1 MNKKQLLIF
10 GSYPST
16 EKTENVLK
24 SVLESV
30 NNDFDVLLAAHC
42 PVSKEIQSMV
52 KYFVYDSD
60 NRMIPRN
67 SRTNFLADYPSFFVR
82 VFNHWG
88 KFHHGYAVYKS
99 IMNSLYLSNHS
110 YESFIYIEGD
120 TIFSKEDI
128 SKLKNLKIICEKNKK
143 EALFFKDPNFL
154 SSVVFYSSI
163 DFFKN
168 TFFFDGTCE
177 GYLSN
182 CEVIKGNTELEN
194 FFYKSVDYKNVF
206 DKIHFLEN
214 IDMSKYFSTSKFG
227 INTFYNGNVVTNAVA
242 METVLRVENTQDLA
256 LVYLNHSTEIKD
268 TDVYVND
275 TFVET
280 FKGGPLSRY
289 LRVYPTTEEFVIR
302 MGNRRTM
309 KFNKNEILDPKNIS
323 FARLK

>member
-1 MNKKQLLIF
+1 MNKKQVLIV

-60 NRMIPRN
+60 NQMIPRDPN
-67 SRTNFLADYPSFFVR
+67 VSFWADYPSFFVR
-82 VFNHWG
+82 IFNNWG

-99 IMNSLYLSNHS
+99 IMNSLYLCSHS

-120 TIFSKEDI
+120 TVFSIDDI
-128 SKLKNLKIICEKNKK
+128 SKLKNLKTICEKNKK
-143 EALFFKDPNFL
+143 EALFFKDTNFL

-163 DFFKN
+163 GFFKN

-194 FFYKSVDYKNVF
+194 FFYKSVEYKNAF
-206 DKIHFLEN
+206 DKIHFIEN
-214 IDMSKYFSTSKFG
+214 AEISKYFATSKLG
-227 INTFYNGNVVTNAVA
+227 INTFHDGDVVTNAVA
-242 METVLRVENTQDLA
+242 METVLRVENTQDLVF
-256 LVYLNHSTEIKD
+256 VYLNHSTDIKD

-275 TFVET
+275 IFVET
-280 FKGGPLSRY
+280 IKGGPLDRC
-289 LRVYPTTEEFVIR
+289 LKIYPTTDEFYIR
-302 MGNRRTM
+302 MGDRRTM
-309 KFNKNEILDPKNIS
+309 KFNKNEILDPRNKS

>member
-1 MNKKQLLIF
+1 MKKQLLIV
-10 GSYPST
+10 GSYPSE
-16 EKTENVLK
+16 EKTENILK
-24 SVLESV
+24 SMLESV

-60 NRMIPRN
+60 NQMIPR
-67 SRTNFLADYPSFFVR
+67 SPDVYFWSDYPSFFVN
-82 VFNHWG
+82 VFNQFG

-110 YESFIYIEGD
+110 YESFIYVEGD
-120 TIFSKEDI
+120 AIFSKEDI
-128 SKLKNLKIICEKNKK
+128 LNLKNLKSICEKNKK
-143 EALFFKDPNFL
+143 EALFFKYPNFL

-177 GYLSN
+177 GHLSN
-182 CEVIKGNTELEN
+182 CEIIKSNTELEN
-194 FFYKSVDYKNVF
+194 FFYKSVEHKNVF
-206 DKIHFLEN
+206 DKIHFIEN
-214 IDMSKYFSTSKFG
+214 TEISKYFATSKLG
-227 INTFYNGNVVTNAVA
+227 INTVFDGITVTNPVA
-242 METVLRVENTQDLA
+242 METVLRVENTQDLVF
-256 LVYLNHSTEIKD
+256 VYLNHSTDIKD

-280 FKGGPLSRY
+280 IKGGPLDRC
-289 LRVYPTTEEFVIR
+289 LKIYPTTDEFVIR
-302 MGNRRTM
+302 MGDRRTM
-309 KFNKNEILDPKNIS
+309 KFNKNEILDPKNKS